1 VSKEELDKGSE
12 SIQNYENEHL
22 SDWMKNSDIG
32 TRGNGQDTHSQG
44 PGYSAATL
52 RHNTSMPGRHSDELL
67 YQARLLTR
75 EGGTGPSDSVHKEP
89 SSFSRES
96 SHASSNADSLDQAL
110 FEEQVRIL
118 QRELHESNANR
129 QGGIVNSNAHPTN
142 TLERAA
148 SLVRGA
154 SASSL
159 KGSGNFSRGSS
170 EKTMDEFDKKV
181 ARMPGPTLLGTD
193 DPSLSRA
200 NSSNTIIAETINPEV
215 NHHLQ
220 NPPGL
225 PSIQPEAL
233 KPPDQDR
240 QSQQRGGAGG
250 PSPGGAANAA
260 GGMPNSHGSVP
271 GGGSRLPPLTSELSN
286 EDRKFQD
293 ALSDGVAGVVNSQK
307 GSAEPPPAANI
318 KKGRTVY
325 TAEKASNLKKN
336 VDNMN
341 REFAEGADE
350 VAGASL
356 ENSRPA
362 AAGQDKANESP
373 RSDGV
378 LPVKKPVPPST
389 PPAPLI
395 RALAHR
401 DLRKTTASGTVL
413 IKDQS
418 RNNISVDDSQGSG
431 RRTARVV
438 FQGTTSSPNA
448 ASREKSKI
456 KPENKMG
463 TGAAAAQASDSQEKL
478 FQPGKGPHEK
488 NNVINTDEVL
498 IEDEDAEIR
507 NRGPP

>member
-1 VSKEELDKGSE
+1 
-12 SIQNYENEHL
+12 
-22 SDWMKNSDIG
+22 
-32 TRGNGQDTHSQG
+32 
-44 PGYSAATL
+44 
-52 RHNTSMPGRHSDELL
+52 
-67 YQARLLTR
+67 
-75 EGGTGPSDSVHKEP
+75 
-89 SSFSRES
+89 
-96 SHASSNADSLDQAL
+96 
-110 FEEQVRIL
+110 
-118 QRELHESNANR
+118 
-129 QGGIVNSNAHPTN
+129 
-142 TLERAA
+142 
-148 SLVRGA
+148 
-154 SASSL
+154 
-159 KGSGNFSRGSS
+159 
-170 EKTMDEFDKKV
+170 
-181 ARMPGPTLLGTD
+181 
-193 DPSLSRA
+193 
-200 NSSNTIIAETINPEV
+200 
-215 NHHLQ
+215 
-220 NPPGL
+220 
-225 PSIQPEAL
+225 
-233 KPPDQDR
+233 
-240 QSQQRGGAGG
+240 
-250 PSPGGAANAA
+250 
-260 GGMPNSHGSVP
+260 MPNSHGSVP
-271 GGGSRLPPLTSELSN
+271 GGGSLLPPLKSEMSKK
-286 EDRKFQD
+286 DRKSQM
-293 ALSDGVAGVVNSQK
+293 ALSDGVAGVVDSQK
-307 GSAEPPPAANI
+307 GSAETLPADNI
-318 KKGRTVY
+318 KKGRAVY
-325 TAEKASNLKKN
+325 DARKASNLKKN

-401 DLRKTTASGTVL
+401 DLRKTPASGTVL

-418 RNNISVDDSQGSG
+418 RNNSSADDSQGSG